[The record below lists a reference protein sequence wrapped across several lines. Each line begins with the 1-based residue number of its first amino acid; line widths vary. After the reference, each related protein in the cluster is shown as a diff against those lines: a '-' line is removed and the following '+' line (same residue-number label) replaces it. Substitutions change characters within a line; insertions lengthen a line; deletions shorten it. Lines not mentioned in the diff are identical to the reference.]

1 MYEIIL
7 VPLDGS
13 KAAEV
18 VLPYVEEIA
27 ANLANEIVLIR
38 VSEHGKHDLHV
49 SYLKGIAE
57 EVQLRL
63 KNYAPARDIEVSSEV
78 LLGEPATQILD
89 SVNKKNISLI
99 AMTSRGSSSQ
109 GPWLLGSIASKV
121 LRATSKPVLLVRAP
135 ASKAA
140 LQQKKLVSKIL
151 IPLDGSKV
159 GETAVPWAETLAH
172 TLGAELVLFQV
183 VMTPQTLALYEA
195 YTSLISLDPDKE
207 IASAMAYLKGG
218 ERSLGG
224 KGLKASRAVAFG
236 APADAIIDYAKENDV
251 DLIAIST
258 HGRSG
263 IGRWVFGSVTDKVLH
278 TGDTAVLVVRAAK
291 T

>member
-1 MYEIIL
+1 MYETIL

-13 KAAEV
+13 KAAEM

-27 ANLANEIVLIR
+27 ASLANEIVLIG
-38 VSEHGKHDLHV
+38 VSGSSTHDLHG

-63 KNYAPARDIEVSSEV
+63 KNYSPARDIEVRSEV
-78 LLGEPATQILD
+78 LSGEPATQILD
-89 SVNKKNISLI
+89 SVNKKNTSLI

-121 LRATSKPVLLVRAP
+121 LWATSKPVLLVRAP

-140 LQQKKLVSKIL
+140 LQQKKLVRKIL
-151 IPLDGSKV
+151 VPLDGSRV
-159 GETAVPWAETLAH
+159 GETAIPWAETLAH

-183 VMTPQTLALYEA
+183 VMTPQTLVFFEA
-195 YTSLISLDPDKE
+195 YPTLISLDPDKE
-207 IASAMAYLKGG
+207 IASAMAYLEGVEK
-218 ERSLGG
+218 SLRG
-224 KGLKASRAVAFG
+224 KGLKTSRAVAFG
-236 APADAIIDYAKENDV
+236 APADAIIDYAKENSV